1 VILVYALDIFA
12 LLVGILVG
20 AFIIYLVLHRK
31 MSSTAESRARE
42 MSTFMFNQQRSQ
54 LESAIHSTYA
64 AKLDEWKAT
73 ELTMTIQKE
82 RGEALDQARTVLKG
96 KIAEQMAPMLPE
108 FVSQYNPAEARF
120 IGSPVDYVIFR
131 NLSKVAEGAD
141 ESLEIVL
148 LDVKAGLQPVLTR
161 TQKKIKESIEA
172 GKVKWET
179 LHVTMPATKPPTCSR
194 CGMNVDPTWK
204 HCTRCGNAL
213 ITS

>member
-1 VILVYALDIFA
+1 MTLVYVLDFFA
-12 LLVGILVG
+12 LLVGILIG
-20 AFIIYLVLHRK
+20 AFIIYLILHRK
-31 MSSTAESRARE
+31 MSSIAESKARE

-82 RGEALDQARTVLKG
+82 RGEALDQSRTVLKG

-141 ESLEIVL
+141 EPLEIVF

-161 TQKKIKESIEA
+161 TQKRIKESTEA
-172 GKVKWET
+172 GKVKWAT
-179 LHVTMPATKPPTCSR
+179 LHIMMPTAKPSTCSR
-194 CGMNVDPTWK
+194 CGMNVEPSWK

-213 ITS
+213 IRS

>member
-1 VILVYALDIFA
+1 MTLVYTVDIFA

-20 AFIIYLVLHRK
+20 ALIIYLVLHRK
-31 MSSTAESRARE
+31 MCSTVESKARE
-42 MSTFMFNQQRSQ
+42 MSTFMFNQQRSR

-73 ELTMTIQKE
+73 ELTMTIRKE

-141 ESLEIVL
+141 EPLEIIL

-204 HCTRCGNAL
+204 HCTRCGNVL

>member
-1 VILVYALDIFA
+1 MTLVYALDIFA
-12 LLVGILVG
+12 LLVGILIG
-20 AFIIYLVLHRK
+20 AFIIYLILNRK
-31 MSSTAESRARE
+31 IFSVAESRARE

-120 IGSPVDYVIFR
+120 IGSPVDYVIFK

-141 ESLEIVL
+141 EPLEIVF

-161 TQKKIKESIEA
+161 TQKKIKESTEA

-179 LHVTMPATKPPTCSR
+179 LHIMMPTTKRSTCSR
-194 CGMNVDPTWK
+194 CGMNVEPSWT
-204 HCTRCGNAL
+204 HCTQCGNAL